1 MQPIYTTYLSILKQ
15 MCDPT
20 ESITLTQEEQRA
32 LLPLAER
39 HFTAPFLL
47 PYITDPF
54 CLDHFK
60 KQTKR
65 LMLHYHQIAHLT
77 NILTTLFDT
86 ENIPYFLLKGI
97 SLAQYYPFPESRKL
111 GDVDIYIA
119 DKKSV
124 SRAQKLM
131 ESNGFVLIPEVSDHH
146 LTYQYSFDNIGR
158 TFLIELHF
166 RIVGLYH
173 FAPANQLVDDIYSAN
188 RLHPVFQKIEEY
200 HYQVLPPTEYA
211 FYLIHHMLKHYL
223 YSGFGIRLLC
233 DFVFFL
239 QTHKAEINFE
249 QLQDWCRTSHIIH
262 LYEIIVE
269 SCRIYL
275 GLSSDIDD
283 TIHADPEI
291 CAEFIQR
298 ILDEK
303 DMGSADAST
312 LVGSHSYRKIT
323 PFTYLKEFH
332 LQMHVRFPKLGKCI
346 LLWPI
351 LWIITF
357 VCFIKNTYS
366 LRKTTLTQTFRTFK
380 EKNQQTQMLK
390 IFDNSDD

>member
-15 MCDPT
+15 MCDSTDP
-20 ESITLTQEEQRA
+20 ITLPQEEQRA
-32 LLPLAER
+32 LLPLATR

-54 CLDHFK
+54 CFEQFK

-65 LMLHYHQIAHLT
+65 LMLHHHQIAHLT
-77 NILTTLFDT
+77 VLLTTLLDDAK
-86 ENIPYFLLKGI
+86 IPYFLLKGI

-124 SRAQKLM
+124 SRAQKLL
-131 ESNGFVLIPEVSDHH
+131 EENGFVLIPEVSDHH
-146 LTYQYSFDNIGR
+146 LTYQYSFDKIGR

-173 FAPANQLVDDIYSAN
+173 FAPANQLVDTIYSAD
-188 RLHPVFQKIEEY
+188 RLHPVFQQIEHRTY
-200 HYQVLPPTEYA
+200 RVLPPTEYA

-233 DFVFFL
+233 DFVFFVDA
-239 QTHKAEINFE
+239 HKTDIDFE
-249 QLQDWCRTSHIIH
+249 QLHDWCRTSHIIH

-275 GLSSDIDD
+275 GLSSDIDEQ
-283 TIHADPEI
+283 IHADPEV

-298 ILDEK
+298 ILAEN
-303 DMGSADAST
+303 DMGSTDEST
-312 LVGSHSYRKIT
+312 LVGSHSYKKIT

-332 LQMHVRFPKLGKCI
+332 LQMHVRFPKLGKYI
-346 LLWPI
+346 PLWPI
-351 LWIITF
+351 LWIFTLI
-357 VCFIKNTYS
+357 CFIKNTYS
-366 LRKTTLTQTFRTFK
+366 LRKTTLTKTLRAFH
-380 EKNQQTQMLK
+380 EKNQQTQLLK
-390 IFDNSDD
+390 IFDNSAD

>member
-15 MCDPT
+15 SSASQK
-20 ESITLTQEEQRA
+20 SIALSQEEQRA
-32 LLPLAER
+32 LLPLAAR

-47 PYITDPF
+47 PHITDSF
-54 CLDHFK
+54 CLEQLK
-60 KQTKR
+60 KQTKS

-77 NILTTLFDT
+77 NLLTTLFDN
-86 ENIPYFLLKGI
+86 ENIPYYLLKGI

-124 SRAQKLM
+124 SRAQKLL
-131 ESNGFVLIPEVSDHH
+131 EANGFVLIPEVSDHH
-146 LTYQYSFDNIGR
+146 LTYQYSFDKIKR
-158 TFLIELHF
+158 TFLVELHF

-173 FAPANQLVDDIYSAN
+173 FTPANQLIDSIYSADK
-188 RLHPVFQKIEEY
+188 LQPVFQQIEDRTY
-200 HYQVLPPTEYA
+200 RTLPTTEYA

-239 QTHKAEINFE
+239 HAHKTDIDFD
-249 QLQDWCRTSHIIH
+249 QLHDWCRTSHIIH

-269 SCRIYL
+269 SCRLYL
-275 GLSSDIDD
+275 GLSSDIDPM
-283 TIHADPEI
+283 IHADHEV
-291 CAEFIQR
+291 CTEFMQR
-298 ILDEK
+298 VLDEN
-303 DMGSADAST
+303 DMGSTDAST

-323 PFTYLKEFH
+323 IFTYLKEFH
-332 LQMHVRFPKLGKCI
+332 LQMHVRFPKLGNCI

-351 LWIITF
+351 LWIFTF

-366 LRKTTLTQTFRTFK
+366 LRQTTLTKTFRAFH
-380 EKNQQTQMLK
+380 EKNQQTQLLK
-390 IFDNSDD
+390 IFDNSAD